1 MKRLQAAVALAVLGT
16 TLLSAS
22 APARAGIMELKWST
36 EGYFRTRTVFLT
48 NLAPEDRTTLPYPVN
63 SETVVIPEIR
73 RTSYIMSRLRLMP
86 TLSYEK
92 LASLH
97 LQIDAIDDVLWGDN
111 NGVASAPLFAT
122 ETSDQNFLGGP
133 VRDSVTIPRAWVEF
147 QVPVGIM
154 RVGRMP
160 SHWGMGLLANG
171 GGTARI
177 DTMNP
182 APPGEPPRRASDYFF
197 DDDFG
202 DNHFGSTAD
211 RILFITKPLTIAKTI
226 MKKKDKE
233 SNLIVGY
240 AFDKLSEAPWLPA
253 EGFERRYRPFGQ
265 QGFIS
270 RGKDDDV
277 NEHVFLAVYNV
288 PDWDV
293 VRYTDEIKVG
303 MYGVLRTA
311 EQGSTFPSEDVFTDP
326 NSNCSGSSDPTAP
339 RVVCKDT
346 GSLVWIVDLWYRLR
360 YGPWYSEAE
369 ALKIGGETFGGIPY
383 PAKNKLRGVD
393 ITSGVLRGGYLTEK
407 LDGVLEVG
415 HASGDDW
422 LEYDDFKQRAIHPD
436 YNVGLILY
444 EEILREATARAFL
457 TFFSEENPQGAQGF
471 MSKGGVIN
479 SNYIHPKGRWRPG
492 IGGLEIVGALLF
504 AWVDTLPKGGVN
516 GLIFPYN
523 DEGKRY
529 LGTEADLAI
538 KTSFAGKMYFSLET
552 GLLVFGDALKAK
564 LPHADTSFTLQSR
577 LAFMW

>member
-1 MKRLQAAVALAVLGT
+1 MRHLQAAASVAVLGS
-16 TLLSAS
+16 LLVA

-48 NLAPEDRTTLPYPVN
+48 NLAPEDRRSVDYPL
-63 SETVVIPEIR
+63 SSDKVVLPEIR
-73 RTSYIMSRLRLMP
+73 RTSYIVSRLRLMP
-86 TLSYEK
+86 TLSYGK

-97 LQIDAIDDVLWGDN
+97 MQIDALDDVLWGDN
-111 NGVASAPLFAT
+111 NGISAAPLFAT
-122 ETSDQNFLGGP
+122 ETSSQPFLGGP
-133 VRDSVTIPRAWVEF
+133 VGDSVTISRAWLEF
-147 QVPVGIM
+147 QVPVGVM

-202 DNHFGSTAD
+202 DNHFGTTAD
-211 RILFITKPLTIAKTI
+211 RILFITKPLTIVRTA
-226 MKKKDKE
+226 MKKKDTE

-240 AFDKLSEAPWLPA
+240 AYDKLSEAPWLTA

-270 RGKDDDV
+270 RGKNDDV

-293 VRYTDEIKVG
+293 VRYTDEYKVG
-303 MYGVLRTA
+303 MYGVLRT
-311 EQGSTFPSEDVFTDP
+311 EEEGSTFPSEDVFTDP
-326 NSNCSGSSDPTAP
+326 NANCSGSSDPADY
-339 RVVCKDT
+339 VECVDT
-346 GSLVWIVDLWYRLR
+346 GSMVWILDFWYKLR

-383 PAKNKLRGVD
+383 PAKNKLRHAN
-393 ITSGVLRGGYLTEK
+393 ITSGVWRGGYLTDK
-407 LDGVLEVG
+407 LDGVLELG
-415 HASGDDW
+415 HASGDNF
-422 LEYDDFKQRAIHPD
+422 LEYGDFKQRAIHPD
-436 YNVGLILY
+436 YNVGLILF
-444 EEILREATARAFL
+444 EEILRERTARAFL
-457 TFFSEENPQGAQGF
+457 QFASEENPDGAQGF
-471 MSKGGVIN
+471 ASKGGVIN
-479 SNYIHPKGRWRPG
+479 SNYIYPKGRWRPG
-492 IGGLEIVGALLF
+492 IGGLEVVGALLF
-504 AWVDTLPKGGVN
+504 AWVDTLPDSGVN
-516 GLIFPYN
+516 GLIFPYS
-523 DEGKRY
+523 DEGRSKY

-538 KTSFAGKMYFSLET
+538 KMAFAGKMYFSLES
-552 GLLVFGDALKAK
+552 GLLIFGDALKAR
-564 LPHADTSFTLQSR
+564 LPNADTSFTLQSR